1 MKILPRLHLKMDIT
15 APNNTPK
22 QYHTPIIFL
31 FVFFSGFASLA
42 TEIIGPRLFSS
53 LFGYTTQIWAAI
65 ISVTLL
71 GISVGYYFGGRVPRQ
86 RIPRLLPIVLIVNAI
101 WLLGISWLI
110 WSIPIAM
117 LQFGFISVLLVAGL
131 AFLIPAMLFSFAS
144 PMSIT
149 LLSENRSPEW
159 ITRMVGNIL
168 ATGTVGS
175 VLGALLAAFYLIPW
189 VGLSASLKIFAI
201 GSTLFAIYFSSKS
214 RLAALLALG
223 LCLIFPQPDF
233 HWLTDL
239 TLLEQREGYYQTL
252 RVYTDGISSVQMH
265 LGPNY
270 ETVVNLSTGE
280 PEFPYARKMVE
291 LAGNPA
297 GKKVL
302 IIGGA
307 GHSIAHGLERLG
319 AQVTEVEIDP
329 FVVQLSD
336 TYFKPIQGQVV
347 VEDGRTYV
355 DRAADNQFDYVMLD
369 AFNGV
374 NYVPPQLTTRE
385 FFESVRRILKPDG
398 RLFMNLIAV
407 PSGPRSDSYRS
418 LSATIKT
425 AFKDVRSSQIDGE
438 TIRNIMIVA
447 SQEEI
452 TDLSY
457 SQAPTDG
464 TILTDDLNPIEIFLD
479 RANAGEIYYRR
490 VLQ

>member
-1 MKILPRLHLKMDIT
+1 VDKPDPIT
-15 APNNTPK
+15 NPD
-22 QYHTPIIFL
+22 QYHSPIIFL

-86 RIPRLLPIVLIVNAI
+86 RIAQLLPIVLIVNAI

-110 WSIPIAM
+110 WSVPIAL
-117 LQFGFISVLLVAGL
+117 LQFGFISVLLVAGF
-131 AFLIPAMLFSFAS
+131 AFLVPAMLFSFAS

-149 LLSENRSPEW
+149 LLSEKRSPEW
-159 ITRMVGNIL
+159 IARMVGNIL
-168 ATGTVGS
+168 AIGTVGS
-175 VLGALLAAFYLIPW
+175 VLGALVAAFYLIPW
-189 VGLSASLKIFAI
+189 VGLSASLRIFAI
-201 GSTLFAIYFSSKS
+201 GSTLFAIYFLRKN
-214 RLAALLALG
+214 RIVALLALL
-223 LCLIFPQPDF
+223 LCLIIPQPNF
-233 HWLTDL
+233 HWLTNL
-239 TLLEQREGYYQTL
+239 TLLDQREGYYQTI
-252 RVYTDGISSVQMH
+252 RVFTDGISSMQMH
-265 LGPNY
+265 LGPNF

-280 PEFPYARKMVE
+280 PEFPYAKKMVE

-297 GKKVL
+297 GKKIL

-307 GHSIAHGLERLG
+307 GHSMAHGLERLG

-336 TYFKPIQGQVV
+336 AYFGAIQGKVV

-374 NYVPPQLTTRE
+374 NYVPPQLTTVE
-385 FFESVRRILKPDG
+385 FYESVRRILKPGG
-398 RLFMNLIAV
+398 RLLMNLIAV

-418 LSATIKT
+418 LSTTIHSV
-425 AFKDVRSSQIDGE
+425 FKDVRSSQIDGE

-447 SQEEI
+447 SQDEMS
-452 TDLSY
+452 DLTYPS
-457 SQAPTDG
+457 APTDG
-464 TILTDDLNPIEIFLD
+464 MVLTDDLNPIEIFLD
-479 RANAGEIYYRR
+479 RANAGEIYYRK
-490 VLQ
+490 VLE

>member
-1 MKILPRLHLKMDIT
+1 MKNAD
-15 APNNTPK
+15 PNNDTT

-71 GISVGYYFGGRVPRQ
+71 GISFGYYLGGRVPRQ
-86 RIPRLLPIVLIVNAI
+86 RISYLLPIVLIVNAI

-110 WSIPIAM
+110 WSVPIAL

-131 AFLIPAMLFSFAS
+131 AFLVPAMLFSFAS

-149 LLSENRSPEW
+149 LLSANRTPEW
-159 ITRMVGNIL
+159 IARMVGNIL
-168 ATGTVGS
+168 AIGTIGS

-189 VGLSASLKIFAI
+189 VGLSASLRIFAI
-201 GSTLFAIYFSSKS
+201 GSTLFAIYFL
-214 RLAALLALG
+214 RNFRITALLALG
-223 LCLIFPQPDF
+223 ACLLLPQPSF

-239 TLLEQREGYYQTL
+239 TLLEQREGYYQTI
-252 RVYTDGISSVQMH
+252 RVFTDGVSSVQMH
-265 LGPNY
+265 LGPNF

-280 PEFPYARKMVE
+280 PEFPYAKKMVE
-291 LAGNPA
+291 LAGDPA

-336 TYFKPIQGQVV
+336 TYFGTIKGKEL

-355 DRAADNQFDYVMLD
+355 DQAASNQFDYVMLD

-374 NYVPPQLTTRE
+374 NYIPPQLTTRE
-385 FFESVRRILKPDG
+385 FFESVRRVLKPGG

-418 LSATIKT
+418 IATTI
-425 AFKDVRSSQIDGE
+425 AAVFKDVRSSQMQGE
-438 TIRNIMIVA
+438 TIRNIMIAA
-447 SQEEI
+447 SQSEMS
-452 TDLSY
+452 DLPY
-457 SQAPTDG
+457 AKAPTDG

-479 RANAGEIYYRR
+479 RANAGEVYYRR

>member
-1 MKILPRLHLKMDIT
+1 
-15 APNNTPK
+15 
-22 QYHTPIIFL
+22 L

-86 RIPRLLPIVLIVNAI
+86 RIAQLLPIVLIVNAI

-110 WSIPIAM
+110 WSVPIAL
-117 LQFGFISVLLVAGL
+117 LQFGFISVLLVSGL
-131 AFLIPAMLFSFAS
+131 AFLAPAMLFSFAS

-159 ITRMVGNIL
+159 IARMVGNIL
-168 ATGTVGS
+168 AIGTLGS

-189 VGLSASLKIFAI
+189 VGLSASLRIFAI
-201 GSTLFAIYFSSKS
+201 GSTLFAIYFSRKY
-214 RLAALLALG
+214 RPAALLVLG
-223 LCLIFPQPDF
+223 LCLIMPQPSF
-233 HWLTDL
+233 HWLTNL
-239 TLLEQREGYYQTL
+239 TLLEQREGYYQTI

-280 PEFPYARKMVE
+280 PEFPYAKKMVE

-336 TYFKPIQGQVV
+336 AYFGHIKGMVV

-355 DRAADNQFDYVMLD
+355 DQAADSQFDYVMLD

-385 FFESVRRILKPDG
+385 FFEGVRRILKPDG

-407 PSGPRSDSYRS
+407 PYGPRADSYRS
-418 LSATIKT
+418 LATTIT
-425 AFKDVRSSQIDGE
+425 VVFKDVRSSQIDGE

-447 SQEEI
+447 SQDEMS
-452 TDLSY
+452 DLAY
-457 SQAPTDG
+457 TEAPSDG
-464 TILTDDLNPIEIFLD
+464 MVLTDDLNPIEIFLD

-490 VLQ
+490 VLE

>member
-1 MKILPRLHLKMDIT
+1 
-15 APNNTPK
+15 
-22 QYHTPIIFL
+22 
-31 FVFFSGFASLA
+31 
-42 TEIIGPRLFSS
+42 
-53 LFGYTTQIWAAI
+53 
-65 ISVTLL
+65 
-71 GISVGYYFGGRVPRQ
+71 
-86 RIPRLLPIVLIVNAI
+86 
-101 WLLGISWLI
+101 LGISWLI
-110 WSIPIAM
+110 WSVPIAL

-131 AFLIPAMLFSFAS
+131 AFLVPAMLFSFAS
-144 PMSIT
+144 PLSIT

-159 ITRMVGNIL
+159 IARMVGNIL
-168 ATGTVGS
+168 AIGTVGS

-189 VGLSASLKIFAI
+189 VGLSASLRVFAI
-201 GSTLFAIYFSSKS
+201 GSTLFAIYFTRKY
-214 RLAALLALG
+214 RPAALLALG
-223 LCLIFPQPDF
+223 LCLILPQPSF

-239 TLLEQREGYYQTL
+239 TLLDQREGYYQTI
-252 RVYTDGISSVQMH
+252 RVFTDGVSSVQMH
-265 LGPNY
+265 LGPNF

-280 PEFPYARKMVE
+280 PEFPYAKKMVE
-291 LAGNPA
+291 LAGNAA

-307 GHSIAHGLERLG
+307 GHSMAHGLERLG

-336 TYFKPIQGQVV
+336 AYFGTIQGKVV

-374 NYVPPQLTTRE
+374 NYVPPQLTTLE
-385 FFESVRRILKPDG
+385 FFKGVRRVLKPDG

-407 PSGPRSDSYRS
+407 PSGPRSDSYHS
-418 LSATIKT
+418 LSTTI
-425 AFKDVRSSQIDGE
+425 AAVFKDVRSSQTQGE

-447 SQEEI
+447 SDKEM

-457 SQAPTDG
+457 SKAPTDG
-464 TILTDDLNPIEIFLD
+464 TILTDNLNPIEIFLD

>member
-1 MKILPRLHLKMDIT
+1 VD
-15 APNNTPK
+15 TPSSSK
-22 QYHTPIIFL
+22 NPEQFNSLIIFS

-71 GISVGYYFGGRVPRQ
+71 GISVGYYLGGRVPRQ
-86 RIPRLLPIVLIVNAI
+86 RIPQLLPIVLMVNAI

-110 WSIPIAM
+110 WSIPIAL
-117 LQFGFISVLLVAGL
+117 LQFGFVSVLLVAGL
-131 AFLIPAMLFSFAS
+131 AFLLPAMLFSFAS

-149 LLSENRSPEW
+149 MLSENRSPEW
-159 ITRMVGNIL
+159 IARMVGNIL
-168 ATGTVGS
+168 AIGTLGS
-175 VLGALLAAFYLIPW
+175 VLGALVAAFYLIPW
-189 VGLSASLKIFAI
+189 VGLSTSLRIFAI
-201 GSTLFAIYFSSKS
+201 GATLFAIYFSRKY
-214 RLAALLALG
+214 RITALLALG
-223 LCLIFPQPDF
+223 LCLILPQPSF
-233 HWLTDL
+233 HWLTEL
-239 TLLEQREGYYQTL
+239 TLLEQREGYYQTI
-252 RVYTDGISSVQMH
+252 RVFTDGVSSVQMH

-280 PEFPYARKMVE
+280 PEFPYAKKMVE
-291 LAGNPA
+291 LTGNPA

-336 TYFKPIQGQVV
+336 TYFGAIKGQVV

-355 DRAADNQFDYVMLD
+355 DQAADNQFDYVMLD

-374 NYVPPQLTTRE
+374 NYIPPQLTTRE

-398 RLFMNLIAV
+398 RLFMNLIAI
-407 PSGPRSDSYRS
+407 PSGPRSDSFRS
-418 LSATIKT
+418 LSSTIS
-425 AFKDVRSSQIDGE
+425 AVFKDVRSSQTDGE
-438 TIRNIMIVA
+438 TIRNIMVVA
-447 SQEEI
+447 SQNEM
-452 TDLSY
+452 TDLTY
-457 SQAPTDG
+457 SKAPIDG
-464 TILTDDLNPIEIFLD
+464 TVLTDDLNPIEIYLD

>member
-1 MKILPRLHLKMDIT
+1 MDNIDPNK
-15 APNNTPK
+15 APV
-22 QYHTPIIFL
+22 QYHSSIIFL

-71 GISVGYYFGGRVPRQ
+71 GISVGYYFGGRVPRP
-86 RIPRLLPIVLIVNAI
+86 RIAQLLPIVLIVNAI

-110 WSIPIAM
+110 WSVPMAM
-117 LQFGFISVLLVAGL
+117 LQFGFFSVLLVAGL
-131 AFLIPAMLFSFAS
+131 AFLVPAMLFSFAS

-149 LLSENRSPEW
+149 LLSENRTPEW
-159 ITRMVGNIL
+159 IARMVGNIL
-168 ATGTVGS
+168 AIGTVGS

-189 VGLSASLKIFAI
+189 VGLSASLRIFAI
-201 GSTLFAIYFSSKS
+201 GSTLFAIYFLRKY
-214 RLAALLALG
+214 RLVALLALG
-223 LCLIFPQPDF
+223 LCLIIPQPTF
-233 HWLTDL
+233 HWLTSL
-239 TLLEQREGYYQTL
+239 TLLDQREGYYQTI
-252 RVYTDGISSVQMH
+252 RVFTDGISSVQMH
-265 LGPNY
+265 LGPNF

-280 PEFPYARKMVE
+280 PEFPYAKKMVE

-297 GKKVL
+297 GKKIL

-307 GHSIAHGLERLG
+307 GHSMAHGLERLG

-336 TYFKPIQGQVV
+336 AYFGAIKGKVV

-355 DRAADNQFDYVMLD
+355 DRAAANQFDYVMLD

-374 NYVPPQLTTRE
+374 NYVPPQLTTAE
-385 FFESVRRILKPDG
+385 FYQSVRRILKPDG

-418 LSATIKT
+418 FSTTIHSV
-425 AFKDVRSSQIDGE
+425 FKDVRSSQIDGE

-447 SQEEI
+447 SQDEMS
-452 TDLSY
+452 DLTY
-457 SQAPTDG
+457 PTAPTG
-464 TILTDDLNPIEIFLD
+464 GLVLTDDLNPIEIFLD
-479 RANAGEIYYRR
+479 RANAGEIYYRKI
-490 VLQ
+490 LE

>member
-1 MKILPRLHLKMDIT
+1 MDNT
-15 APNNTPK
+15 APKNHPE
-22 QYHTPIIFL
+22 QYHSPIIFL

-71 GISVGYYFGGRVPRQ
+71 GISVGYYLGGRVPRP
-86 RIPRLLPIVLIVNAI
+86 RIAQLLPIVLIVNAI

-110 WSIPIAM
+110 WSVPMAL

-131 AFLIPAMLFSFAS
+131 AFLVPAMLFSFAS

-149 LLSENRSPEW
+149 LLSKNRSPEW
-159 ITRMVGNIL
+159 IARMVGNIL
-168 ATGTVGS
+168 AIGTVGS

-189 VGLSASLKIFAI
+189 VGLSTSLRIFAI
-201 GSTLFAIYFSSKS
+201 GCALFAIYFSRKF
-214 RLAALLALG
+214 RPAVLLALG
-223 LCLIFPQPDF
+223 LCLILPQPSF
-233 HWLTDL
+233 HWVTNL
-239 TLLEQREGYYQTL
+239 TLLEQREGYYQTI
-252 RVYTDGISSVQMH
+252 RVFTDGVSSVQMH

-280 PEFPYARKMVE
+280 PEFPYAKKMVE
-291 LAGNPA
+291 LAGDPA

-307 GHSIAHGLERLG
+307 GHSMAHGLERLG

-336 TYFKPIQGQVV
+336 AYFGSIQGQVV

-355 DRAADNQFDYVMLD
+355 DQAADNQFDYVMLD

-374 NYVPPQLTTRE
+374 NYVPPQLTTLE
-385 FFESVRRILKPDG
+385 FFEGVRRILKPDG

-418 LSATIKT
+418 LSTTIN
-425 AFKDVRSSQIDGE
+425 AVFKDVRSSQIDGE

-447 SQEEI
+447 SQDELS
-452 TDLSY
+452 DLAY
-457 SQAPTDG
+457 SKAPSDG

-490 VLQ
+490 VLE